1 MARRTTPVPQPTLAA
16 DHATVMALQGL
27 SDYQPINPVYSTAQL
42 MQAQAALTQ
51 AEQAEKEAEIALAQ
65 ARSVRAEMSHTY
77 HDLVVGA
84 RAQVIA
90 QYGPDAPAIALIGLT
105 RKSDRK
111 RPVKRQ
117 AAITAQ

>member
-1 MARRTTPVPQPTLAA
+1 MARRTTPVPPPTLAA

-27 SDYQPINPVYSTAQL
+27 SDYQPMNPAYSTAQL

-51 AEQAEKEAEIALAQ
+51 AEQAEKEAEVALAE
-65 ARSVRAEMSHTY
+65 ARRVRAELCQAY
-77 HDLVVGA
+77 HDLTVGA

-117 AAITAQ
+117 AATAAP